1 MEKSFNKKQ
10 LSSLKQF
17 IEFTSLRNKKLAINI
32 LEDVNWKV
40 DQGLE
45 IFYTNYAGQIEE
57 EEESNDIKIDQ
68 EPAQSPPNG
77 EVIGR

>member
-1 MEKSFNKKQ
+1 MEKSFSKKQ

-32 LEDVNWKV
+32 LADVNWKV

-57 EEESNDIKIDQ
+57 EEESNDMKVDP
-68 EPAQSPPNG
+68 EPAQSPPNE